1 MPADPNTPQPHRS
14 PAAPPRGAGHAVAPR
29 ALLSAAERAEIQRQ
43 GAKAAARGESADS
56 NPLRQPRN
64 RPSATGESAH
74 TWWQRSAA
82 WAQGHQ
88 AQMAARR
95 RPHLTRAVGDADE
108 HG

>member
-1 MPADPNTPQPHRS
+1 MPADPQSPRLQRS
-14 PAAPPRGAGHAVAPR
+14 PAAPPRAAGHAVLPR
-29 ALLSAAERAEIQRQ
+29 PLLSSAERAEIQRQ

-56 NPLRQPRN
+56 NPLRQSRN
-64 RPSATGESAH
+64 RPAATGESAH

-95 RPHLTRAVGDADE
+95 RPQPTRLAGDADE
-108 HG
+108 HD